1 MNRVYHKGIAN
12 SGLASRMRQVL
23 VLFLAVIAG
32 ILVSVSLNF

>member
-1 MNRVYHKGIAN
+1 MHRVYYKSVA
-12 SGLASRMRQVL
+12 SAKVASRMRQVL